1 MIPLIQH
8 DIKTVITFTQ
18 FIKRREAMKT
28 AVLQSDVAEV
38 FEQVHE
44 SMDEYFDLIERNNE
58 ISAAFLLLERHCTGQ
73 NYQFER
79 AVFACSRAENEI
91 HREQRIVKRFPG
103 KVGCRAAG
111 NLADLLECLERI
123 RTMI

>member
-1 MIPLIQH
+1 
-8 DIKTVITFTQ
+8 
-18 FIKRREAMKT
+18 MKT
-28 AVLQSDVAEV
+28 AVLQSDVAEI

-44 SMDEYFDLIERNNE
+44 SMDEYFNLIERNNE
-58 ISAAFLLLERHCTGQ
+58 ISAAFLLLERHCTGA

-79 AVFACSRAENEI
+79 AVFACSRVENEI

-111 NLADLLECLERI
+111 NLTDLLECLERI